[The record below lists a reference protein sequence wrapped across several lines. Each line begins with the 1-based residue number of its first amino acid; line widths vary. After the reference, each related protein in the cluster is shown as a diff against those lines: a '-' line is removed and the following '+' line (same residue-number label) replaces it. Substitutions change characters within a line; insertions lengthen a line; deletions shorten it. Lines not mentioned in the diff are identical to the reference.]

1 MAMGFYF
8 KSFEHTTTQH
18 SADNFFWKVGLISLI
33 GLFTKMAKKM
43 RRFLATQVTFL
54 AKFWGYMGELE
65 WVMGSNVP
73 PSIADQSL
81 KVSSVSPQN

>member
-43 RRFLATQVTFL
+43 RRFFGHPGHIFGQIL
-54 AKFWGYMGELE
+54 ELYG
-65 WVMGSNVP
+65 WARVSYG
-73 PSIADQSL
+73 L
-81 KVSSVSPQN
+81 KCAP